1 MDGANEQ
8 DPSAQGA
15 RFRFPMRYLTWL
27 ISSIVAL
34 VIAVTNEV
42 SILTIL
48 LMLAAIFC
56 LQSFTTEIL
65 GVAVDETG
73 ITIPNR
79 LLPGNPWIVFWRR
92 RFKWREIERICSLSD
107 RRVQLIS
114 VQTRANATLRN
125 RDEKLKFFRTV
136 RKFRPS
142 IRIQKKPSVRDEDI

>member
-1 MDGANEQ
+1 MDGANDQ
-8 DPSAQGA
+8 DPSA
-15 RFRFPMRYLTWL
+15 RSTSFRFPTRYLTWM

-34 VIAVTNEV
+34 VIAVTQEI

-48 LMLAAIFC
+48 LVLLAIFC
-56 LQSFTTEIL
+56 LQSSVTEIL
-65 GVAVDETG
+65 GIAVDETG

-92 RFKWREIERICSLSD
+92 RFKWREIERLCSLSD

-114 VQTRANATLRN
+114 VKMRANAVFRN
-125 RDEKLKFFRTV
+125 RDEKLEFFRTV